1 MRVPRH
7 IAIIM
12 DGNGRWAQKRG
23 LPRVEGHVRGV
34 KVLRRVVKW
43 CLEFGVEYLTVFSF
57 STENWRRP
65 KEEVDFLIDLF
76 VDTAERELP
85 FLVREG
91 VKVRILG
98 SKEGLPEKVVEKWRE
113 VEERTKNL
121 NRMTL
126 VVAFNYG
133 GRREIVDAVKKI
145 VEKVKDGE
153 EVVLNEENFRNFLYV
168 PDVPDPDLIVRTSGE
183 LRLSN
188 FLLWQGAYSELFFTK
203 TLWPDF
209 SKKVFLRALE
219 SYSKRE
225 RRFGGLQHG

>member
-76 VDTAERELP
+76 VDTVERELH

-121 NRMTL
+121 TRMTL

-145 VEKVKDGE
+145 VEKVKNGE
-153 EVVLNEENFRNFLYV
+153 EVVLNEENFRNFLYI

>member
-65 KEEVDFLIDLF
+65 KEEVDFLMDLF
-76 VDTAERELP
+76 VDTVERELP

-145 VEKVKDGE
+145 VEKVKNGE
-153 EVVLNEENFRNFLYV
+153 EVELSEENFRNFLYV

-209 SKKVFLRALE
+209 SKKVFLKALE

>member
-76 VDTAERELP
+76 VDTVERELP

-121 NRMTL
+121 TRMTL

-145 VEKVKDGE
+145 VEKVKNGE
-153 EVVLNEENFRNFLYV
+153 EVVLNEENFRNFLYI

>member
-76 VDTAERELP
+76 VDTVERELP

-121 NRMTL
+121 TRMTL

-145 VEKVKDGE
+145 VEKVKNGE
-153 EVVLNEENFRNFLYV
+153 EVVLNEENFRNFLYI

-209 SKKVFLRALE
+209 SKKVFLKALE